1 MKSLNTKNVIIFS
14 LIIAMFTQRAL
25 AKCNNP
31 ADLDRTFGPQNN
43 GVVIFNF
50 DNSTNDRGDGGIVID
65 DQGRIVVSG
74 TQETQ
79 FGGRQF
85 GVARLLSNGLL
96 DSTFGPN
103 GDGKVTIDFSGEDS
117 NDRGRGGVV
126 RDTQGRLIVAGY
138 DSFGKKYEV
147 ARLLENGALDSS
159 FGTGGKVIESSAN
172 TERITGV
179 KLNKNGKIVLFGET
193 TSDDLV
199 VIQLNTNGLLDTS
212 FGDSGMK
219 LINAGGVIFSRS
231 EFIIDPQ
238 GKIIVVGSKHGDDD
252 FVIARLNADGSFD
265 TKFGNNGI
273 AIIDIPSSI
282 AINADG
288 GIALTRLGKI
298 IVLGDSKSNSNR
310 SMVAF
315 QLNNDG
321 SLDTAFGTNG
331 STIVSVSNDDNGEGG
346 ITIDSWGN
354 IYLYGADENN
364 HCIILARL
372 KPNGLLDITFG
383 NNGIT
388 LIGPKLDAGVPQGGG
403 ITIDAQGRI
412 VLLATRRNPG
422 NDLAFAVV
430 RLCGD
435 QLPAF
440 VVALR
445 EKYRANCSVLP

>member
-50 DNSTNDRGDGGIVID
+50 DNSIDDAGDGGIVID

-74 TQETQ
+74 TQ
-79 FGGRQF
+79 GRFFIPPPFQASQQF
-85 GVARLLSNGLL
+85 GVARLLPNGLL

-126 RDTQGRLIVAGY
+126 RDTQGRIIVAGY

-172 TERITGV
+172 TRRITGV

-219 LINAGGVIFSRS
+219 LINAGGAIMRSRS

-238 GKIIVVGSKHGDDD
+238 GKIIVVGDNGDGDD

-273 AIIDIPSSI
+273 AIIDIPTDR
-282 AINADG
+282 AEG

-298 IVLGDSKSNSNR
+298 IVLGTINSNSND

-331 STIVSVSNDDNGEGG
+331 STIVSVSNNDFGEGG
-346 ITIDSWGN
+346 ITIDSW
-354 IYLYGADENN
+354 
-364 HCIILARL
+364 
-372 KPNGLLDITFG
+372 
-383 NNGIT
+383 
-388 LIGPKLDAGVPQGGG
+388 
-403 ITIDAQGRI
+403 
-412 VLLATRRNPG
+412 
-422 NDLAFAVV
+422 
-430 RLCGD
+430 
-435 QLPAF
+435 
-440 VVALR
+440 
-445 EKYRANCSVLP
+445 

>member
-31 ADLDRTFGPQNN
+31 ADLDPTFGPENN

-50 DNSTNDRGDGGIVID
+50 DNSTDDVGDGGIVID
-65 DQGRIVVSG
+65 DQGRIVVAG
-74 TQETQ
+74 TQGVDEESP
-79 FGGRQF
+79 QF
-85 GVARLLSNGLL
+85 GVARLLPNGLL

-103 GDGKVTIDFSGEDS
+103 GNGKITISFSGRDFA
-117 NDRGRGGVV
+117 RGGVV

-138 DSFGKKYEV
+138 DGVGDKYEV

-172 TERITGV
+172 TRRITGV

-212 FGDSGMK
+212 FGDSGIK
-219 LINAGGVIFSRS
+219 LINAGGTMRSRS

-238 GKIIVVGSKHGDDD
+238 GKIIVVGDNEDDDD

-273 AIIDIPSSI
+273 AIIDIPTKR
-282 AINADG
+282 AEG

-298 IVLGDSKSNSNR
+298 IVLGTSKSNSND

-331 STIVSVSNDDNGEGG
+331 STIVSVSDTDNGNGG

-354 IYLYGADENN
+354 IYLYGTEANN
-364 HCIILARL
+364 VCIILARL

-388 LIGPKLDAGVPQGGG
+388 LIGPNLEADGGG

-412 VLLATRRNPG
+412 VLLATQRNPS
-422 NDLAFAVV
+422 DRAFAVV

>member
-1 MKSLNTKNVIIFS
+1 ML
-14 LIIAMFTQRAL
+14 L
-25 AKCNNP
+25 
-31 ADLDRTFGPQNN
+31 
-43 GVVIFNF
+43 IFNF
-50 DNSTNDRGDGGIVID
+50 DNSIDDAGDGGIVID
-65 DQGRIVVSG
+65 DQGRIVVAG
-74 TQETQ
+74 TQDLFQ
-79 FGGRQF
+79 ASQQF

-103 GDGKVTIDFSGEDS
+103 GDGKVTIDFSGVDHA
-117 NDRGRGGVV
+117 RGGVV

-138 DSFGKKYEV
+138 DASGKKYEV

-219 LINAGGVIFSRS
+219 LINAGGAMRSSS

-238 GKIIVVGSKHGDDD
+238 GKIIVVGREKGGNGD

-364 HCIILARL
+364 HQLQ
-372 KPNGLLDITFG
+372 GL
-383 NNGIT
+383 
-388 LIGPKLDAGVPQGGG
+388 
-403 ITIDAQGRI
+403 
-412 VLLATRRNPG
+412 
-422 NDLAFAVV
+422 
-430 RLCGD
+430 
-435 QLPAF
+435 
-440 VVALR
+440 
-445 EKYRANCSVLP
+445 

>member
-50 DNSTNDRGDGGIVID
+50 DNSIDDAGDGGIVID

-103 GDGKVTIDFSGEDS
+103 GDGKVTIDFSGVDHA
-117 NDRGRGGVV
+117 RGGVV

-193 TSDDLV
+193 TGNDLV

-212 FGDSGMK
+212 FGDSGIK
-219 LINAGGVIFSRS
+219 LINAGGAMRSRS

-238 GKIIVVGSKHGDDD
+238 GKIIVVGEIGDAN

-282 AINADG
+282 TINAEG

-298 IVLGDSKSNSNR
+298 IVLGDSKRSNSNR

-331 STIVSVSNDDNGEGG
+331 STIVSVSNNDDGEGG

-354 IYLYGADENN
+354 IYLYGTEENN
-364 HCIILARL
+364 ECIILARL

-412 VLLATRRNPG
+412 VLLATCENPL
-422 NDLAFAVV
+422 NPLAFAVV

>member
-1 MKSLNTKNVIIFS
+1 M
-14 LIIAMFTQRAL
+14 
-25 AKCNNP
+25 
-31 ADLDRTFGPQNN
+31 
-43 GVVIFNF
+43 
-50 DNSTNDRGDGGIVID
+50 
-65 DQGRIVVSG
+65 
-74 TQETQ
+74 
-79 FGGRQF
+79 
-85 GVARLLSNGLL
+85 

-103 GDGKVTIDFSGEDS
+103 GDGKVTIDFSG

-193 TSDDLV
+193 TGNDLV

-212 FGDSGMK
+212 FGDSGIK
-219 LINAGGVIFSRS
+219 LINAGGVMFSRS

-238 GKIIVVGSKHGDDD
+238 GKIIVVGENGDDD

-331 STIVSVSNDDNGEGG
+331 STIVSVSNNDFGEGG

-354 IYLYGADENN
+354 IYLYGTESEANN
-364 HCIILARL
+364 NECIILARL

-388 LIGPKLDAGVPQGGG
+388 LIVIGPKLDAGFGQSGG

-412 VLLATRRNPG
+412 VLLATCENPL
-422 NDLAFAVV
+422 NPLAFAVV

>member
-50 DNSTNDRGDGGIVID
+50 DNSIDDAGDGGIVID

-85 GVARLLSNGLL
+85 GVARLLPNGLL

-126 RDTQGRLIVAGY
+126 RDTQGRIIVAGY

-172 TERITGV
+172 TRRITGV

-219 LINAGGVIFSRS
+219 LINAGGAIMRSRS

-238 GKIIVVGSKHGDDD
+238 GKIIVVGDNGDDGD

-273 AIIDIPSSI
+273 AIIDIPTDR
-282 AINADG
+282 AEG

-298 IVLGDSKSNSNR
+298 IVLGTINSNSNDR
-310 SMVAF
+310 MVAF

-331 STIVSVSNDDNGEGG
+331 STIVSVSNNDFGEGG

-354 IYLYGADENN
+354 IYLYGTESEANN
-364 HCIILARL
+364 NEIILARL

-388 LIGPKLDAGVPQGGG
+388 LIGPKLDAGFGQSGG

-412 VLLATRRNPG
+412 VLLATRQNPLSP
-422 NDLAFAVV
+422 LAFAVV